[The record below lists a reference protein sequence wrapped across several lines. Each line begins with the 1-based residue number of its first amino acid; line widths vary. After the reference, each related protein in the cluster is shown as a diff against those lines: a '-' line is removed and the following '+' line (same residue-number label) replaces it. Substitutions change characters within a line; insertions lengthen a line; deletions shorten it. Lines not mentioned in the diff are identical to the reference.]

1 MCNRDP
7 LQAEP
12 SDARPHRTPLGVAD
26 RRPRAPDDARGP
38 MQGRR
43 TPPTGPG
50 ARPASLGKART
61 CGNASRGVGRHEL
74 VEELVRPQIFL
85 LVDHLAELMRNR
97 IESSAGQKWQRFR
110 ELRGDS
116 VVVQVA
122 MRRYVPTRVRHSQGW
137 VNQQLGFA
145 CVEGV
150 EHESNR
156 G

>member
-1 MCNRDP
+1 MREPALKCNRDP

-12 SDARPHRTPLGVAD
+12 SDARPHRIPLGVAV
-26 RRPRAPDDARGP
+26 RQHLPE
-38 MQGRR
+38 
-43 TPPTGPG
+43 
-50 ARPASLGKART
+50 L
-61 CGNASRGVGRHEL
+61 GVGVTAMQHEGVRVRGHEL

-97 IESSAGQKWQRFR
+97 MESSAGQKWQRFR
-110 ELRGDS
+110 ELRDDS

-122 MRRYVPTRVRHSQGW
+122 MRRYVPTRLRHSQGW
-137 VNQQLGFA
+137 VNQRLGSA